1 MKQTLKQIWQH
12 CFSNEIAWQERLFS
26 TLGACIAI
34 FFLSYFITALSPYIV
49 NGPVV
54 LASMGASTFLLF
66 AVPHSPLAQPWQ
78 FSVGHLCAAFIGVGC
93 YKLIPDLN
101 YALAISVS
109 LSVFIMY
116 LLNCMHPP
124 AAATAM
130 IAIIGGQ
137 EIVAQGWAFAYITI
151 AANVFILLMLTLILN
166 NLIPGRRYPL
176 NHQHHPHHNSFKRKK
191 VMPHRPLCEE
201 DFHWALNQMETYIDV
216 TEEDLVDL
224 YEFAV
229 EHAQKKGNSRH

>member
-1 MKQTLKQIWQH
+1 MIATLKQIYRQ
-12 CFSNEIAWQERLFS
+12 CSTTEIAWQERLFS
-26 TLGACIAI
+26 SLGACIAI
-34 FFLSYFITALSPYIV
+34 FFLSYFINALSPYLMF
-49 NGPVV
+49 NPVV

-78 FSVGHLCAAFIGVGC
+78 LLAGHLCAAFIGVGC
-93 YKLIPDLN
+93 CKLIPDLS
-101 YALAISVS
+101 YALAVSVS
-109 LSVFIMY
+109 LSVFVMY

-130 IAIIGGQ
+130 IAIIGGEQ
-137 EIVAQGWAFAYITI
+137 IVAQGWAFAYITI
-151 AANVFILLMLTLILN
+151 AANVFILLVLTLILN

-176 NHQHHPHHNSFKRKK
+176 NHQHHPHHNAFKHSKDNL
-191 VMPHRPLCEE
+191 RPLYE
-201 DFHWALNQMETYIDV
+201 DDFRWALSQMETYIDV